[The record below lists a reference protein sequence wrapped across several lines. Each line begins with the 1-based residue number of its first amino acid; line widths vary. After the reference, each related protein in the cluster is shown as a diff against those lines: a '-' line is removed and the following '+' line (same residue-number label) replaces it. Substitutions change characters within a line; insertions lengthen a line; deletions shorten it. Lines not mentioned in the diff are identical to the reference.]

1 MTEKKEKYETCRHVI
16 SVGQLAV
23 FVKPT
28 CRRATMI
35 KGTLVSSKPRC
46 RDCRKWEEKKTWKD

>member
-1 MTEKKEKYETCRHVI
+1 MSKKEKYETCRHVI
-16 SVGQLAV
+16 SIGQLAV

-28 CRRATMI
+28 CRNATII

-46 RDCRKWEEKKTWKD
+46 RNCHKWEERQK